1 MQQTAVCKH
10 RNYTCSY
17 YNYRYVFFAAY
28 AGTSVYVLVSVSD
41 DEQAYGND
49 WQTSLGVV
57 LCVPAILALP
67 PKDPSR
73 SRIYT

>member
-17 YNYRYVFFAAY
+17 YNY
-28 AGTSVYVLVSVSD
+28 AGTSVYVLVSD

-57 LCVPAILALP
+57 LGVPAILALP
-67 PKDPSR
+67 PKDPFR